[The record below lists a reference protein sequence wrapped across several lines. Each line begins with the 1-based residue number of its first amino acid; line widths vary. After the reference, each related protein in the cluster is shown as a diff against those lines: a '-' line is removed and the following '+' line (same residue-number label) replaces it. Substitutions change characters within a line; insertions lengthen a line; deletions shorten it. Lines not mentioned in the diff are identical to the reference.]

1 MFEDVLYNER
11 EERVQIARRLEQL
24 LEKYHVTRERIAAE
38 LDIYLDILIDVL
50 SASVEVPIQRCR
62 DYFYRVESY
71 LVV

>member
-1 MFEDVLYNER
+1 MFEDALCSER
-11 EERVQIARRLEQL
+11 EERVMIAKKLEQL

-50 SASVEVPIQRCR
+50 SASVNVPIQRCR
-62 DYFYRVESY
+62 DYFHKVENY